1 LDEDNSNND
10 FTAGDDRPI
19 TQTRGADTGSIAPRP
34 ATFGIC
40 KPTPS
45 LLAQLPECYG
55 GNGYVE
61 EGLLAAPVKRCTMRH
76 CDRTDS
82 TIVIFA

>member
-1 LDEDNSNND
+1 MILPRATIGRSRKR
-10 FTAGDDRPI
+10 AKQ
-19 TQTRGADTGSIAPRP
+19 TQGSIAPRP
-34 ATFGIC
+34 ATFWNC
-40 KPTPS
+40 KPTPL

-61 EGLLAAPVKRCTMRH
+61 EGLLAAHAKRCTMRH